1 MNCPSCGKEM
11 EPGWLSGRQPL
22 VWSPEKGRS
31 ILRERKGDVSL
42 LEDDF
47 AVTCM
52 TGFPAAHICKDCRK
66 VVVEY

>member
-1 MNCPSCGKEM
+1 M

-31 ILRERKGDVSL
+31 LLWKRKGDVSL

-47 AVTCM
+47 AVACM
-52 TGFPAAHICKDCRK
+52 TDFPAAHICKDCRK
-66 VVVEY
+66 VGLV

>member
-1 MNCPSCGKEM
+1 M

-22 VWSPEKGRS
+22 VWSS
-31 ILRERKGDVSL
+31 ILRKRKGDVSL